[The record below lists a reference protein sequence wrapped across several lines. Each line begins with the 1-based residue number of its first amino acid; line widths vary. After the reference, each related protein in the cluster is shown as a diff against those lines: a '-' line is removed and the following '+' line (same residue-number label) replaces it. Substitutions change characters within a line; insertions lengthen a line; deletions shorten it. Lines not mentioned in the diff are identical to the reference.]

1 VTEDVLYGLS
11 ESIEKQKGK
20 NTMLMM
26 SIWIQDKI
34 AAIEPLSNAVFCVW
48 LSLAGLLP
56 SVLME
61 IV

>member
-1 VTEDVLYGLS
+1 MALQVHSGSL
-11 ESIEKQKGK
+11 EKQKGRFL
-20 NTMLMM
+20 MLMM

-34 AAIEPLSNAVFCVW
+34 AALEPLSNAVFCVW

-61 IV
+61 IM